1 MSHPMSPFNEMHVI
15 LSVLIA
21 FLACFM
27 SIDLTDRLFRGTR
40 KHSLILL
47 ISFLMGLGI
56 WAMHFIGLLSID
68 FNNALTFQI
77 PLLAF
82 SLLIPVA
89 SSGISLWLL
98 CSNNRSTFKGI
109 LSGVAFSA
117 GLLLMH
123 YSGIRAMRLTAS
135 FEQDTFS
142 IILSFVSAFVSTVV
156 IASFKLRWL
165 RKEYNLFSFRKIII
179 ILLLTASVTTMHYTA
194 LRGTAFSEPSLHALQ
209 WPLLDDSLLVYMVC
223 GAFLFILSLFVRVL
237 YRDRKSVLTK
247 ARYYEQHYMTLF
259 QFSPD
264 MVICID
270 PVQKAII
277 SVNPAVFDTTGY
289 SKEDLLVNHGEV
301 FSETDKL
308 ILEKAVMKAADG
320 NSSKLQVTIRTKS
333 GMNLV
338 CSTTVFPLKANYPY
352 FVYIMAKDITEHV
365 RFQQELIVAK
375 EAAEGAARMKSEF
388 LATMSH
394 EIRTP
399 LNGIIGI
406 NGLLA
411 DELSNLDHL
420 ELLKLQAKS
429 SQALLKVIDDVLE
442 LSSMDAN
449 AVQLH
454 TAPFRLSLLIQECM
468 DLFLVNISEKK
479 LCLEFHV
486 AEGVPD
492 VLIGD
497 EVRIRQIL
505 VNLVGNAVKFTSFGT
520 VSLRIEPY
528 STREPYYGLQFK
540 VRDTGIGL
548 DPTKLEFLFEPFT
561 QLDAANNRKFEGIGL
576 GLAICKKFVHLM
588 KGKIWAA
595 SPKEGGAEFI
605 FRIPLEIPD
614 SVIISPNNRMED
626 REPPIKDEESS
637 LPRGVY

>member
-1 MSHPMSPFNEMHVI
+1 MSSYNEMHVI

-27 SIDLTDRLFRGTR
+27 SIDLTDRLLRGNR
-40 KHSLILL
+40 KHRSILL
-47 ISFLMGLGI
+47 ISFLLGLGI
-56 WAMHFIGLLSID
+56 WAMHFIGLLAMD
-68 FNNALTFQI
+68 LNNTLTFQI

-82 SLLIPVA
+82 SLLIPIAA
-89 SSGISLWLL
+89 SYITLWLL
-98 CSNNRSTFKGI
+98 SSNNRSTFNGI
-109 LSGVAFSA
+109 LSGTVYSA
-117 GLLLMH
+117 GLLLMY
-123 YSGIRAMRLTAS
+123 YSGIRAIRLTAS
-135 FEQDTFS
+135 YEQDTLS
-142 IILSFVSAFVSTVV
+142 MILSFVSALISAVV
-156 IASFKLRWL
+156 IATYNLKWL
-165 RKEYNLFSFRKIII
+165 SNEYNLFSFRKTII
-179 ILLLTASVTTMHYTA
+179 ILLLTGSVTAMHYTA
-194 LRGTAFSEPSLHALQ
+194 MRGTTFSEPSLYAGQ
-209 WPLLDDSLLVYMVC
+209 WPMLDDFLLVYMVF

-237 YRDRKSVLTK
+237 YKDRKSVLTM

-289 SKEDLLVNHGEV
+289 SKEDLLVNQGEI

-308 ILEKAVMKAADG
+308 IMDKAVLKAANG
-320 NSSKLQVTIRTKS
+320 NSSKLQITIRTKS

-338 CSTTVFPLKANYPY
+338 CSTTVFPLKADYPY
-352 FVYIMAKDITEHV
+352 FVYIMAKDVTEHA
-365 RFQQELIVAK
+365 RFQEELIVAK

-411 DELSNLDHL
+411 DELSNPEYL

-442 LSSMDAN
+442 LSSMEAE

-468 DLFLVNISEKK
+468 DLFLVNISEKN
-479 LCLEFHV
+479 LRLEFYV

-492 VLIGD
+492 MLIGD

-505 VNLVGNAVKFTSFGT
+505 VNLVGNAVKFTSKGT

-528 STREPYYGLQFK
+528 NTAEPYYGLQFK
-540 VRDTGIGL
+540 IRDTGIGL
-548 DPTKLEFLFEPFT
+548 DTKKLEFLFQPFT
-561 QLDAANNRKFEGIGL
+561 QLDASNNRKFEGIGL

-588 KGKIWAA
+588 NGEIWAA

-605 FRIPLEIPD
+605 FRIPLEIPK
-614 SVIISPNNRMED
+614 SVKTSPNNRMENRQPLD
-626 REPPIKDEESS
+626 KDEESS